1 MRLAA
6 KLVLVFLAAVLILTA
21 TTSSLTVA
29 RIYDQHEA
37 LAEELAERLRPT
49 LVHAWNQD
57 RQRGVQELVRQVDKT
72 VTMVEIRWVW
82 FETQE
87 ELDDTVRPSVP
98 VHLLQQVTETRITT
112 ISWPGEN
119 GETLLHSYVPI
130 VLEPSR
136 RGGLEIS
143 ESTARLDRQALEAIL
158 ATLGTMGALA
168 VLSAV
173 FIIVV
178 GVRMVGRPLDRLIE
192 KTRRVGEGDFAHP
205 VEVHGHDELSQ
216 LGRSLNEMCDQLAHQ
231 QQRLIDET
239 ASRVAALQQLRHADR
254 LKTVGRLAAG
264 IAHELGTPLNV
275 VSGRAGLI
283 ASGKLTT
290 DEVQASARTIKSEA
304 ERITAIIRQLLDF
317 ARPNQPQRCRVDV
330 TGVVERTVDLL
341 HTLADKRDIRL
352 VVTYETDR
360 AWAQIDANQI
370 QQVLTNLLMNAIQ
383 SMPQGGTVTIGI
395 RKVQL
400 SRPSELNAVLTHSKP
415 TPLVPSR
422 SPAGA
427 SSPALPGTVNPA
439 SHLQRSGA
447 NNMAPNPA
455 ASKASTTSAD
465 SISESRNTEYLCLD
479 VIDQGSGIA
488 AEHLE
493 QIFEPFFTTKEVG
506 EGTGLGLS
514 IAYGMVQ
521 EHGGW
526 IDVSSQL
533 GLGSHFTIYLP
544 LEPATAPGSSST
556 TPG

>member
-21 TTSSLTVA
+21 ATSSLTVS
-29 RIYDQHEA
+29 RIYNQHEA

-72 VTMVEIRWVW
+72 ITMVEIRWVW
-82 FETQE
+82 FETQDD
-87 ELDDTVRPSVP
+87 LDDTARPAVP
-98 VHLLQQVTETRITT
+98 GHLLQQVTETRITT

-143 ESTARLDRQALEAIL
+143 ESTARLDRQAFEAIL
-158 ATLGTMGALA
+158 GTLGTMGALA

-178 GVRMVGRPLDRLIE
+178 GVRMVGRPLDQLIE
-192 KTRRVGEGDFAHP
+192 KTRRVGEGDFSHP

-216 LGRSLNEMCDQLAHQ
+216 LGHSLNEMCDQLAHQ

-239 ASRVAALQQLRHADR
+239 ASRVATLQQLRHADR

-283 ASGKLTT
+283 ASGKLST

-341 HTLADKRDIRL
+341 HTLADKRHIRL
-352 VVTYETDR
+352 VVTSEMDR
-360 AWAQIDANQI
+360 AWAQVDANQI

-383 SMPQGGTVTIGI
+383 SMPQGGAVTIGI
-395 RKVQL
+395 RQAQL
-400 SRPSELNAVLTHSKP
+400 SRPSELGAVLSSSKS
-415 TPLVPSR
+415 TPLAPSR
-422 SPAGA
+422 PPDA
-427 SSPALPGTVNPA
+427 A
-439 SHLQRSGA
+439 SHPAPPATVARATDRRHSVA
-447 NNMAPNPA
+447 NSTSPDP
-455 ASKASTTSAD
+455 ASKAAQTSDRSTTQ
-465 SISESRNTEYLCLD
+465 NQNPEYLCLD
-479 VIDQGSGIA
+479 VIDQGTGIA

-493 QIFEPFFTTKEVG
+493 QIFEPFFTTKDVG

-514 IAYGMVQ
+514 IAYGMIQ

-544 LEPATAPGSSST
+544 LEPATSPHSPST
-556 TPG
+556 TPD

>member
-21 TTSSLTVA
+21 ATSSLTVA
-29 RIYDQHEA
+29 RIYNQHEA

-72 VTMVEIRWVW
+72 ITMVEIRWVW
-82 FETQE
+82 FETQDD
-87 ELDDTVRPSVP
+87 LDDTARPAVP
-98 VHLLQQVTETRITT
+98 GHLLQQVTETRITT

-143 ESTARLDRQALEAIL
+143 ESTARLDRQAFEAIL
-158 ATLGTMGALA
+158 GTLGTMGALA

-178 GVRMVGRPLDRLIE
+178 GVRMVGRPLDQLIE
-192 KTRRVGEGDFAHP
+192 KTRRVGEGDFSHP

-239 ASRVAALQQLRHADR
+239 ASRVATLQQLRHADR

-283 ASGKLTT
+283 ASGKLST

-341 HTLADKRDIRL
+341 HTLADKRHIRL
-352 VVTYETDR
+352 VVTSEMDR
-360 AWAQIDANQI
+360 AWTQVDANQI

-395 RKVQL
+395 RKAQL
-400 SRPSELNAVLTHSKP
+400 SRPSELSAVLSYSKS
-415 TPLVPSR
+415 TPLAPSR
-422 SPAGA
+422 SPAA
-427 SSPALPGTVNPA
+427 APHPAPPGTVA
-439 SHLQRSGA
+439 RATDRRLSVA
-447 NNMAPNPA
+447 NSTSPDP
-455 ASKASTTSAD
+455 ASKASQTSD
-465 SISESRNTEYLCLD
+465 HSTSENQNTEYLCLD
-479 VIDQGSGIA
+479 VIDQGTGIA

-493 QIFEPFFTTKEVG
+493 QVFEPFFTTKDVG

-514 IAYGMVQ
+514 IAYGMIQ

-544 LEPATAPGSSST
+544 LEPGTGPHSPST

>member
-6 KLVLVFLAAVLILTA
+6 KLVLVFLAAVMILTA
-21 TTSSLTVA
+21 ATSALTVS
-29 RIYDQHEA
+29 RIYNQHEA

-49 LVHAWNQD
+49 LLSAWQQD
-57 RQRGVQELVRQVDKT
+57 RYRGVEKLVRQVDET
-72 VTMVEIRWVW
+72 ITMVEIRWVW
-82 FETQE
+82 FDAESDPYDAT
-87 ELDDTVRPSVP
+87 RPAVP
-98 VHLLQQVTETRITT
+98 VHLLREVTETRITT
-112 ISWPGEN
+112 ISWPDTTGQ
-119 GETLLHSYVPI
+119 TLLHSYVPI

-143 ESTARLDRQALEAIL
+143 ESTERLDRQALAAIL

-192 KTRRVGEGDFAHP
+192 KTRRVGEGDFSTP

-231 QQRLIDET
+231 QQRLMAET
-239 ASRVAALQQLRHADR
+239 ASRVAAWQQLRHADR

-283 ASGKLTT
+283 ASGKLSS
-290 DEVQASARTIKSEA
+290 EEIQSSARTIKSEA
-304 ERITAIIRQLLDF
+304 ERITTIIRQLLDF
-317 ARPNQPQRCRVDV
+317 ARPMQPQRCTVDV
-330 TGVVERTVDLL
+330 TGIVERTVDLMQ
-341 HTLADKRDIRL
+341 TLADKRQVRL
-352 VVTYETDR
+352 VVAAPPTRT
-360 AWAQIDANQI
+360 WAQVDANQI

-383 SMPQGGTVTIGI
+383 SMPGGGTVTIGL
-395 RKVQL
+395 RQTR
-400 SRPSELNAVLTHSKP
+400 SARPSEIESALTNSSETLHHALARSANSTRPAVEMTIA
-415 TPLVPSR
+415 T
-422 SPAGA
+422 
-427 SSPALPGTVNPA
+427 
-439 SHLQRSGA
+439 
-447 NNMAPNPA
+447 APP
-455 ASKASTTSAD
+455 STTADHERDVETSAFVPAEPSNRSALSSAKAETD
-465 SISESRNTEYLCLD
+465 YLCID

-514 IAYGMVQ
+514 IAYGIVQ

-526 IDVSSQL
+526 IEVTSEV
-533 GLGSHFTIYLP
+533 GHGSCFTIYLP
-544 LEPATAPGSSST
+544 LPSSPHSRSAPPS
-556 TPG
+556 